1 MPFFLAY
8 PRPAMLERKN
18 AELKASLDKLQAAQS
33 HIIKSEKMAAME
45 GLEQQANS
53 IKAELEEKYR
63 QRAELAEELNFV
75 ASEIERI
82 NKKYLKE
89 DTLEDKTNEQRAFE
103 QTLHAV
109 SQKKV
114 NSSVFQKKENY
125 LLQSQHAKDKQSDIK
140 KEQRKLVKKKDKD
153 ELNELFMGN
162 LVESINALLATG
174 VNLTGVKA
182 PMDYKKIL
190 GGGAAEGTR
199 GTLAYQLAVLRQ
211 INHANHCQLA
221 PFVIDTPNQQEQA
234 KHRYE
239 QIMDVVTA
247 NIPNGYQVIVCAMD
261 SDALSN
267 YKKDAHIIE
276 LDDNRLLQHEL
287 YAQLRVEYEQVVL
300 SNS

>member
-1 MPFFLAY
+1 
-8 PRPAMLERKN
+8 
-18 AELKASLDKLQAAQS
+18 
-33 HIIKSEKMAAME
+33 
-45 GLEQQANS
+45 
-53 IKAELEEKYR
+53 
-63 QRAELAEELNFV
+63 
-75 ASEIERI
+75 
-82 NKKYLKE
+82 
-89 DTLEDKTNEQRAFE
+89 
-103 QTLHAV
+103 
-109 SQKKV
+109 
-114 NSSVFQKKENY
+114 
-125 LLQSQHAKDKQSDIK
+125 
-140 KEQRKLVKKKDKD
+140 
-153 ELNELFMGN
+153 MGN
-162 LVESINALLATG
+162 LVESINALSATG

-247 NIPNGYQVIVCAMD
+247 NIPNGYQVILCAMD